1 MAAKFDS
8 AQIQQSLR
16 GLPGWAA
23 EGDSALTRTFKFRDH
38 IEAMGFVTRVAMA
51 AEVMDH
57 HPDLRIVYN
66 TVDIRLNSHDAGG
79 ITERDVRLAEKIDD
93 LAG

>member
-1 MAAKFDS
+1 MATKFTQ
-8 AQIQQSLR
+8 AETEQALTT
-16 GLPGWAA
+16 LPGWAQ
-23 EGDSALTRTFKFRDH
+23 EGESIVRTFKFPDH
-38 IEAMGFVTRVAMA
+38 ITAFGFVTRVAMA

-79 ITERDVRLAEKIDD
+79 VTTSDVKLAERITA
-93 LAG
+93 LA